1 MYLSGFADEA
11 ADDIENQI
19 KVTKELGWN
28 YIEARQ
34 INHKNISTL
43 SEEDFDFI
51 CQKLKK
57 EEIKINCFAS
67 TIANWQKTIDSPL
80 QEDLKEVRKAITRM
94 KKLKTKMVRI
104 MSYAPLKDQLGNIC
118 PEQREE
124 EIFRRLRII
133 CKMFSEEGILPVHEN
148 CMTYGGL
155 NWQNTMKLIH
165 NVPGLSLVYDTG
177 NPLILAL
184 SEIQDFKNKDINKNI
199 TWEFYSHVKEH
210 ISYIHIKDCR
220 YNSEKKQIEYTF
232 PGEGQAAL
240 KQIIKDLFD
249 QGYDGGFSI
258 EPHMT
263 VVFHDPKVT
272 SGARER
278 LENYFNYGRYFM
290 KLLGEIEH
298 EETKKN
304 KEMS

>member
-1 MYLSGFADEA
+1 MYLSGFADEEA
-11 ADDIENQI
+11 EDIESQI
-19 KVTKELGWN
+19 KATKELGWN

-34 INHKNISTL
+34 INRKNISAL
-43 SEEDFDFI
+43 SEGEFEFV
-51 CQKLKK
+51 CQELRK

-80 QEDLKEVRKAITRM
+80 QEDLKEVKQTIPRM
-94 KKLKTKMVRI
+94 KKLQTKMVRI
-104 MSYAPLKDQLGNIC
+104 MSYAPLKDQAGNIL
-118 PEQREE
+118 PEQREK

-133 CKMFSEEGILPVHEN
+133 CKMFNEEGILPVHEN

-177 NPLILAL
+177 NPLAVAL
-184 SEIQDFKNKDINKNI
+184 SEIQDFKNKDINENI
-199 TWEFYSHVKEH
+199 TWEFYSHIKEH
-210 ISYIHIKDCR
+210 ISYVHIKDCR
-220 YNSEKKQIEYTF
+220 YDSEKKQIEYTF
-232 PGEGQAAL
+232 PGEGQAAV
-240 KQIIKDLFD
+240 KQIVKDLLD
-249 QGYDGGFSI
+249 NGYNGGFSI
-258 EPHMT
+258 EPHMA

-278 LENYFNYGRYFM
+278 FENYINYGCYFM

-298 EETKKN
+298 EESKKTI
-304 KEMS
+304 E